1 MSESAQSVSLPANNT
16 IKNHVIASMGL
27 GLIPVPLVDVSALTA
42 TQLSMIQKL
51 CILHEIPF
59 EEGDLKPLLTSL
71 ASAALPVMGIVGISS
86 LVKAI
91 PGIGTLGGSASLSVI
106 AGAIT
111 YALGQTF
118 AIHFAAGGTL
128 EDLDIKQAKAFFKHE
143 IDNGKNFVQSLR
155 EELKAAKQE
164 AAANQAAA
172 EKPT

>member
-1 MSESAQSVSLPANNT
+1 MPESTQPISLSANNT

-42 TQLSMIQKL
+42 TQLSLLQKL
-51 CILHEIPF
+51 CMLYEVPF

-71 ASAALPVMGIVGISS
+71 AGAALPVMGIVGVSS

-111 YALGQTF
+111 YAVGQTF
-118 AIHFAAGGTL
+118 AIHFAAGGNL
-128 EDLDIKQAKAFFKHE
+128 EDLDIKQAKVFFKSE
-143 IDNGKNFVQSLR
+143 IDSGKKFVQSLR
-155 EELKAAKQE
+155 NEFKMAKEE
-164 AAANQAAA
+164 AAAAQNQ
-172 EKPT
+172 PST